1 MSTIAVLAI
10 VVIVMWCGGVTR
22 RLREMG
28 ASRDYLGSPS
38 DRSVDELDD
47 RFAALSEAHRQVEGE
62 LEQRV
67 LDLEERLDFAER
79 MLANGSVR
87 AVR

>member
-1 MSTIAVLAI
+1 MSTLAILAI
-10 VVIVMWCGGVTR
+10 VVLVMWCGGVTR
-22 RLREMG
+22 RFREMG
-28 ASRDYLGSPS
+28 PSHDLLGSPF
-38 DRSVDELDD
+38 DRSVDALDD
-47 RFAALSEAHRQVEGE
+47 RLAALSEAHRQVEGE

>member
-79 MLANGSVR
+79 MLANGRVR

>member
-1 MSTIAVLAI
+1 MSAMAILAI
-10 VVIVMWCGGVTR
+10 VVLVMWCGGVTR
-22 RLREMG
+22 RLREMR
-28 ASRDYLGSPS
+28 ASHYYLGSPS
-38 DRSVDELDD
+38 DRSLDALDD

>member
-1 MSTIAVLAI
+1 MSTLAILAI
-10 VVIVMWCGGVTR
+10 VVLVMWCSGVTR

-28 ASRDYLGSPS
+28 ASHSNLGSPS
-38 DRSVDELDD
+38 DRVMDELDD

-67 LDLEERLDFAER
+67 LELEERLDFAER
-79 MLANGSVR
+79 MLANGNVR

>member
-1 MSTIAVLAI
+1 MSTIAILAI
-10 VVIVMWCGGVTR
+10 VVMVMWCGGVTR
-22 RLREMG
+22 RLREMR
-28 ASRDYLGSPS
+28 ASHDYLGSPS
-38 DRSVDELDD
+38 DRSLEALDD

>member
-1 MSTIAVLAI
+1 MSTLAILAI
-10 VVIVMWCGGVTR
+10 VVLVMWCGRVTR
-22 RLREMG
+22 RFREMG
-28 ASRDYLGSPS
+28 PSHDLLGSPF
-38 DRSVDELDD
+38 DRSVDALDD

-79 MLANGSVR
+79 MLANGGVR

>member
-1 MSTIAVLAI
+1 MSTMAILAI
-10 VVIVMWCGGVTR
+10 VVLVMWCGGVTR
-22 RLREMG
+22 RLRGMG
-28 ASRDYLGSPS
+28 ASHYNLGSPS
-38 DRSVDELDD
+38 DRVMDALDD
-47 RFAALSEAHRQVEGE
+47 RFAALSEAHHQVEGE

-79 MLANGSVR
+79 MLANGGVR